1 MEDDFYNRL
10 ERLSVQAG
18 KNDKILAAHVQHIC
32 EAHATVIRS
41 YYQQIHG
48 SSGADVTTSME
59 NIGKQVYVK
68 IIHNRF
74 IISC

>member
-48 SSGADVTTSME
+48 LSGADAMTFKE
-59 NIGKQVYVK
+59 NLGEQGMCK
-68 IIHNRF
+68 
-74 IISC
+74 